1 MSYNHFGA
9 WVAMA
14 IHDTGSVVGAAMS
27 YGGNS
32 AEVAATLKLGR
43 TIWLIPLIIILGML
57 NSKNG
62 MFKLPIF
69 IMLFI
74 LAIFVGSIFSIKN
87 EIIFV
92 LDNLSD
98 ALIIAAL
105 FCIGTQINYE
115 SIKQTNLRAISFAF
129 VLWIFALTFSYI
141 LLMLF

>member
-1 MSYNHFGA
+1 
-9 WVAMA
+9 
-14 IHDTGSVVGAAMS
+14 
-27 YGGNS
+27 
-32 AEVAATLKLGR
+32 
-43 TIWLIPLIIILGML
+43 ML

-62 MFKLPIF
+62 IFKLPIF

>member
-1 MSYNHFGA
+1 
-9 WVAMA
+9 MA

-57 NSKNG
+57 NSKNA

-74 LAIFVGSIFSIKN
+74 LAIFAGSIFSIKN